1 MENKFDILMY
11 VAAILGGVLGAYL
24 CASNIF
30 LGVIVILIC
39 TFFIIGR
46 IVLLWDAAMAKRNL
60 EKVVA
65 KKKWQE
71 KRRLELIERENKYN
85 TIKNDLITK
94 NGEPCKIILI
104 SESRFDQFNINNEL
118 IVFDKVRKL
127 WLCGYEVSID
137 DINSFTIDD
146 ESVVMKG
153 QIKAISSTDTGS
165 MAGRSIACAIIG
177 GGAGAIIGGSTAK
190 KETIFKQENDKV
202 IHDYA
207 IVVNISDLNNPML
220 LIKIG
225 RDKNKAMEI
234 NALMQAVMTL
244 K

>member
-1 MENKFDILMY
+1 MKNKFDILMF

-24 CASNIF
+24 CASNNS
-30 LGVIVILIC
+30 LGSIIIIIC
-39 TFFIIGR
+39 TLFIIGR
-46 IVLLWDAAMAKRNL
+46 IVFLWDAAMAKRNL
-60 EKVVA
+60 EKAAA

-71 KRRLELIERENKYN
+71 KQRLELIEKENKYN
-85 TIKNDLITK
+85 AIKNDLITK
-94 NGEPCKIILI
+94 NGEPCKTILI

-118 IVFDKVRKL
+118 IVFDKARKL
-127 WLCGYEVSID
+127 WLCGNEVSID

-153 QIKAISSTDTGS
+153 QIKAITSTDTGN
-165 MAGRSIACAIIG
+165 MAGRSIAGAIIG

-207 IVVNISDLNNPML
+207 LVVNIRDLNNPML

-234 NALMQAVMTL
+234 NSLMQAVMTL

>member
-1 MENKFDILMY
+1 MKNKFDILMF

-24 CASNIF
+24 CASNNS
-30 LGVIVILIC
+30 LGSIIILIC
-39 TFFIIGR
+39 TLLIIGH
-46 IVLLWDAAMAKRNL
+46 IVMSWDALMAKRAA
-60 EKVVA
+60 EKAEA
-65 KKKWQE
+65 KRKWQE
-71 KRRLELIERENKYN
+71 IKKLELAKKENKY
-85 TIKNDLITK
+85 KVVKDDLLK
-94 NGEPCKIILI
+94 RNGEPCKTILI
-104 SESRFDQFNINNEL
+104 SESHFDQFNINNEL
-118 IVFDKVRKL
+118 IVFDKTRKL
-127 WLCGYEVSID
+127 WLCGHEVSID

-146 ESVVMKG
+146 ESVIMKG
-153 QIKAISSTDTGS
+153 QIKAITSTDTGS
-165 MAGRSIACAIIG
+165 MAGRSIAGAIIG

-190 KETIFKQENDKV
+190 KETIFQQENDKV

-207 IVVNISDLNNPML
+207 LVVNIRDLTTPML

>member
-1 MENKFDILMY
+1 MKNKYDILMY

-24 CASNIF
+24 CAKENI
-30 LGVIVILIC
+30 LGGFIAFIC
-39 TFFIIGR
+39 AMYIIGHT
-46 IVLLWDAAMAKRNL
+46 VMLWDAAMAKRER
-60 EKVVA
+60 EKTAA
-65 KKKWQE
+65 KKELEE
-71 KRRLELIERENKYN
+71 KRRLELVEKENCYN
-85 TIKNDLITK
+85 AAKKELLSR
-94 NGEPCKIILI
+94 NGEPCKTILI
-104 SESRFDQFNINNEL
+104 SESSLDLFNIDNEL
-118 IVFDKVRKL
+118 IVFDKSRKL
-127 WLCGYEVSID
+127 WLCGHEVSID

-165 MAGRSIACAIIG
+165 MAGRSIAGAIIG

-207 IVVNISDLNNPML
+207 LVVNISDLNNPML